1 MFKLNM
7 YKNYFHNN
15 KLNNISEIKK
25 KLPSTN
31 HSKSKITVDINKLLN
46 RIKIEKKNDTKRQIV
61 NFSLIVLGLGFVTF
75 IIL

>member
-1 MFKLNM
+1 M

-25 KLPSTN
+25 KLPATN

>member
-46 RIKIEKKNDTKRQIV
+46 RIKIEKKK
-61 NFSLIVLGLGFVTF
+61 
-75 IIL
+75 